1 MPVETKWTNA
11 SSGRD
16 LVYFCCMSVKQRTL
30 AQAIE
35 LQGVGLHTG
44 AKVNLKLCP
53 APENHGYQF
62 QRVDM
67 EGQPIIPADCDL
79 VTTTQRG
86 TTLEFNGAK
95 VHTTEHVLAAI
106 YGCEVDNVLI
116 QVDGPEMP
124 IMDGSAKPFVEAIEA
139 VGFVEQNADRQYF
152 ELKDNLTYEDV
163 EKGIEMLAVPTKG
176 GEFRVTVMVDYNS
189 PILGT
194 QHAHMYKLEDF
205 KNEISK
211 CRTFVF
217 LRELEILAEHGLIK
231 GGSLDNAIVMVDKP
245 YADEDIKA
253 ILKKLGR
260 EDLDVK
266 VEGIGVLNTIKLQ
279 YENEPARHK
288 LLDIVGDLA
297 LTGKFIRGHVLA
309 ARPGH
314 YGNVEFAKLIK
325 QLIKK
330 EKSEGPHFD
339 LSKPALYDIND
350 ISKMLPHRYPFLL
363 VDKILEMDNDSIVGV
378 KNVTM
383 NEHFFQGHFPNNPV
397 MPGVLQIEAMAQ
409 VGGIFALSQVEDPEN
424 YSTYF
429 MKIDEVKFKQKVIP
443 GDTVVFKLVLK
454 SPIRRGLVNMAGT
467 AYVNGKVVSEESMLA
482 KVVKDKVVQEIKAV

>member
-1 MPVETKWTNA
+1 
-11 SSGRD
+11 
-16 LVYFCCMSVKQRTL
+16 
-30 AQAIE
+30 
-35 LQGVGLHTG
+35 
-44 AKVNLKLCP
+44 
-53 APENHGYQF
+53 
-62 QRVDM
+62 
-67 EGQPIIPADCDL
+67 
-79 VTTTQRG
+79 
-86 TTLEFNGAK
+86 
-95 VHTTEHVLAAI
+95 
-106 YGCEVDNVLI
+106 
-116 QVDGPEMP
+116 
-124 IMDGSAKPFVEAIEA
+124 
-139 VGFVEQNADRQYF
+139 
-152 ELKDNLTYEDV
+152 
-163 EKGIEMLAVPTKG
+163 
-176 GEFRVTVMVDYNS
+176 
-189 PILGT
+189 
-194 QHAHMYKLEDF
+194 LEDF

-245 YADEDIKA
+245 YSDDDIKS
-253 ILKKLGR
+253 IFKKLGR
-260 EDLDVK
+260 EQQDIK

-297 LTGKFIRGHVLA
+297 LTGRFIRGHILA

-330 EKSEGPHFD
+330 EKSEGPQFD

-350 ISKMLPHRYPFLL
+350 ITKMLPHRYPFLL
-363 VDKILEMDNDSIVGV
+363 VDKILEMDNESIVGV

-383 NEHFFQGHFPNNPV
+383 NEQFFQGHFPNNPV

-467 AYVNGKVVSEESMLA
+467 AFVNGKVVSEATMLA
-482 KVVKDKVVQEIKAV
+482 QVVKDKVAQEIKAV